1 MDYVLPIVLGVSL
14 AAATGFRIFVP
25 LLVMGLA
32 ARAGYVPVGDGFAWV
47 ATAPALLMLAIAA
60 LAEIFAYYIPVI
72 DNLLDSAAVP
82 AAIVAGI
89 CVSAAVMTDLPPML
103 KWTLAIIAG
112 GGAAGLTQ
120 TMTTLVR
127 GTSTVTTA
135 GLGNPVVA
143 TLELIV
149 ALAVSILSVLAP
161 WIALL
166 IAVLL
171 CVAAWRIVRRAKG
184 PAQAPM

>member
-1 MDYVLPIVLGVSL
+1 MDYVLPTVLGVSL

-32 ARAGYVPVGDGFAWV
+32 ARAGFVPVGDGFAWV

-60 LAEIFAYYIPVI
+60 LAEIVAYYVPVI
-72 DNLLDSAAVP
+72 DNMVDGVAVP
-82 AAIVAGI
+82 AAIIAGI

-120 TMTTLVR
+120 SMTTLVR
-127 GTSTVTTA
+127 GASTVTTA

-143 TLELIV
+143 TLELIG
-149 ALAVSILSVLAP
+149 ALAISILSVLAP
-161 WIALL
+161 WIALM

-171 CVAAWRIVRRAKG
+171 CVAAWRIVRRARR